1 LEAVV
6 VPANAEVA
14 ATAAMTPVMMYFFMI
29 GFVGLFA
36 CRLPCDLELRG
47 TFNIRQEKLA
57 PI

>member
-29 GFVGLFA
+29 GFIGLFA
-36 CRLPCDLELRG
+36 CRLPCDRESAGL
-47 TFNIRQEKLA
+47 FNQGQDYFST
-57 PI
+57 